1 MPRKGENIYHR
12 KDGRWEGRYAVEKD
26 STGKVKYVYV
36 YGKTYKDVKEKLF
49 QKKVDFKKKSE
60 LSCSHE
66 DILFSSIAD
75 EWLSSK
81 KSQIKM
87 SSYVKY
93 QNLLKNYIEPQFE
106 KKHISEIDTEF
117 LELFCLELTER
128 GGKKGLGLSS
138 KTATDIL
145 SVIRSIMQ
153 YAERRKLNPICDGT
167 GITVIKKGNKRPVTL
182 SRHEQDV
189 LCKYLQEN
197 PTNINLGILFSLF
210 TGLRIGEVCALK
222 WNDIS
227 FTENTVYVHQTM
239 QRIQVDG
246 QPERKQRY

>member
-1 MPRKGENIYHR
+1 M
-12 KDGRWEGRYAVEKD
+12 
-26 STGKVKYVYV
+26 
-36 YGKTYKDVKEKLF
+36 KTYY
-49 QKKVDFKKKSE
+49 
-60 LSCSHE
+60 
-66 DILFSSIAD
+66 FSSIAD

-210 TGLRIGEVCALK
+210 TGLKIGEVCALK